1 MPRRRK
7 PGYAAIAILKALKS
21 GSRYGLDLMFATDL
35 PSGTVYPQLGRL
47 EARGLVRAEW
57 ESEDVARREARPK
70 RRYYQITQSGDDL
83 LSAEQT
89 AEMLGKAPS
98 TVRTLMQ
105 TGEIPAD
112 KIGLPG

>member
-1 MPRRRK
+1 MVVSWRASHIDP
-7 PGYAAIAILKALKS
+7 A
-21 GSRYGLDLMFATDL
+21 FQQVTE
-35 PSGTVYPQLGRL
+35 RL
-47 EARGLVRAEW
+47 NELVRARLGPAW
-57 ESEDVARREARPK
+57 SARVVIEQTPVNPPV
-70 RRYYQITQSGDDL
+70 QSGDDL

-112 KIGLPG
+112 KIGGTWYARRSALLDLLPTHSKE

>member
-83 LSAEQT
+83 LHEALRDLRHL
-89 AEMLGKAPS
+89 AAADDVPPS
-98 TVRTLMQ
+98 EVVL
-105 TGEIPAD
+105 EDA
-112 KIGLPG
+112 